1 MRAASLPP
9 QCGNIRSRVACSLSA
24 THNPTG
30 CPALVKAFYTAGQ
43 PRGTKRFTTAPAKL
57 PLAHG
62 TPATISKEKRPD
74 AGAPGALARDVACA
88 SSASSGGAVSS
99 NGGDDGGNA
108 PVVLSSLE
116 EQAASFCAGFT
127 RLFPIWVILAAV
139 SAFHAPHLYL
149 WFDNTCVTYG
159 LMFVMAGMGLTLTF
173 KEIISVFTKQP
184 QLLLLGMVLQ
194 YTILPI
200 FGYFISRYLTSQP
213 GLAPGLAVGVA
224 LVSCMPGGTAS
235 NIVAYIAKGDMPLS
249 IMMTTASTLMAIAT
263 TPLLTSLLVGTLV
276 PVDPR
281 AMFLSV
287 LQLVL
292 APVLAG
298 TAINQ
303 FFPAAVARVKLYT
316 PFLATVVVFFI
327 VGSMIAANVAVVAS
341 SGAIIVAAVFGLH
354 STGFFLGYALSKAL
368 GLSDR
373 IARTNSIEVGMQ
385 SSALAAV
392 LAKVHF
398 AADPVVVA
406 PCVLSA
412 CTHATVGSLLAGYW
426 AATVKTEDS

>member
-1 MRAASLPP
+1 MQAALATAMDPSRPLAPRASASRPLIGCMARPVPFTPAGALLARQHGHQSRTAPP
-9 QCGNIRSRVACSLSA
+9 TQQHPRPCHAPTLNRPGSGVACGASA
-24 THNPTG
+24 GASASGGDNTSDRNTSSSS
-30 CPALVKAFYTAGQ
+30 TAN
-43 PRGTKRFTTAPAKL
+43 TTA
-57 PLAHG
+57 
-62 TPATISKEKRPD
+62 
-74 AGAPGALARDVACA
+74 
-88 SSASSGGAVSS
+88 
-99 NGGDDGGNA
+99 
-108 PVVLSSLE
+108 VVLTPF
-116 EQAASFCAGFT
+116 EQKLAGFAAGFT
-127 RLFPIWVILAAV
+127 RLFPVWVILAAV
-139 SAFHAPHLYL
+139 TAFHAPHLYL

-173 KEIISVFTKQP
+173 NEIASVFTKQP

-194 YTILPI
+194 YTILPC
-200 FGYFISRYLTSQP
+200 FGYVISRYLASQP
-213 GLAPGLAVGVA
+213 GMAPGLAVGVA

-235 NIVAYIAKGDMPLS
+235 NIVAYIARGDMPLS

-298 TAINQ
+298 TAVNQ

-327 VGSMIAANVAVVAS
+327 VGSMIATNVAVVAS
-341 SGAIIVAAVFGLH
+341 SGAAIVAAVFALH
-354 STGFFLGYALSKAL
+354 STGFFLGYALSKAM
-368 GLSDR
+368 GLSDK

-398 AADPVVVA
+398 ADPVVVA

-412 CTHATVGSLLAGYW
+412 CTHATIGSLLAGYW
-426 AATVKTEDS
+426 AATLKEGE

>member
-1 MRAASLPP
+1 MRAAALAPVRSTAGCVPTRRSLRQTCTAVLPAAVRAYARPAASPSGPCSGGLALPP
-9 QCGNIRSRVACSLSA
+9 PTHVLLDPSCSRPAAPTASARSAGRGRGAVAC
-24 THNPTG
+24 N
-30 CPALVKAFYTAGQ
+30 
-43 PRGTKRFTTAPAKL
+43 
-57 PLAHG
+57 
-62 TPATISKEKRPD
+62 
-74 AGAPGALARDVACA
+74 A
-88 SSASSGGAVSS
+88 SSAGAASPSPSNSGGGSGAVELT
-99 NGGDDGGNA
+99 A
-108 PVVLSSLE
+108 IEKSL
-116 EQAASFCAGFT
+116 AAFCSKFT
-127 RLFPIWVILAAV
+127 RLFPVWVILAAV
-139 SAFHAPHLYL
+139 SGFYMPSLYT
-149 WFDNTCVTYG
+149 WFDNTCITYG

-173 KEIISVFTKQP
+173 GEIASVFTKQP

-194 YTILPI
+194 YTILPA
-200 FGYFISRYLTSQP
+200 FGYVISRFLMAQP

-263 TPLLTSLLVGTLV
+263 TPILTSLLVGTLV

-298 TAINQ
+298 TALNQ

-316 PFLATVVVFFI
+316 PFMATVVVFLI
-327 VGSMIAANVAVVAS
+327 VGSMIGTNVAVVAS
-341 SGAIIVAAVFGLH
+341 SGAIIVASVFALH
-354 STGFFLGYALSKAL
+354 STGFFLGYSLSKAM
-368 GLSDR
+368 GLSDK

-398 AADPVVVA
+398 ADPVVVA

-412 CTHATVGSLLAGYW
+412 CTHATIGSLLAGYW
-426 AATVKTEDS
+426 AATLKDEE

>member
-1 MRAASLPP
+1 MHSAALATD
-9 QCGNIRSRVACSLSA
+9 RSCSPA
-24 THNPTG
+24 AG
-30 CPALVKAFYTAGQ
+30 CMSTRRIPALTCKPV
-43 PRGTKRFTTAPAKL
+43 L
-57 PLAHG
+57 PVAV
-62 TPATISKEKRPD
+62 R
-74 AGAPGALARDVACA
+74 ALARPAASTSGPCGAALAPTTPTRCPAAAPAGLTGRGRGTVTCSA
-88 SSASSGGAVSS
+88 SSAGAASPSPSNSGGAVELT
-99 NGGDDGGNA
+99 A
-108 PVVLSSLE
+108 LEKSL
-116 EQAASFCAGFT
+116 AAFCAKFT
-127 RLFPIWVILAAV
+127 RLFPVWVILAAV
-139 SAFHAPHLYL
+139 SGFYMPSLYT
-149 WFDNTCVTYG
+149 WFDNTCITYG

-173 KEIISVFTKQP
+173 GEIASVFTKQP

-194 YTILPI
+194 YTILPA
-200 FGYFISRYLTSQP
+200 FGYVISRFLMAQP

-263 TPLLTSLLVGTLV
+263 TPVLTTLLVGTLV

-281 AMFLSV
+281 AMFMSV

-298 TAINQ
+298 TALNQ
-303 FFPAAVARVKLYT
+303 LFPAAVARVKLYT
-316 PFLATVVVFFI
+316 PFLATVVVFLI
-327 VGSMIAANVAVVAS
+327 VGSMIGTNVAVVAS
-341 SGAIIVAAVFGLH
+341 SGAIIVASVFVLH
-354 STGFFLGYALSKAL
+354 STGFFLGYSLSKAM
-368 GLSDR
+368 GLSDK

-398 AADPVVVA
+398 ADPVVVA

-412 CTHATVGSLLAGYW
+412 CTHATIGSLLAGYW
-426 AATVKTEDS
+426 AATLKDEE